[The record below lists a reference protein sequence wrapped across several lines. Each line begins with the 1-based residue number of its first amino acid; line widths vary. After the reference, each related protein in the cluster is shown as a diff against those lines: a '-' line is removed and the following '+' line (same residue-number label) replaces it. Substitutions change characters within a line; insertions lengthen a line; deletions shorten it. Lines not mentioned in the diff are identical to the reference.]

1 MLTLKLYAHSTWA
14 TSYCDVTRQSTV
26 KLCSKGDS
34 SHSQWETEQSKVFLP
49 REPAFTFTNT
59 GACCNKH

>member
-1 MLTLKLYAHSTWA
+1 MPTANKPDGLRYK
-14 TSYCDVTRQSTV
+14 CDEWQH
-26 KLCSKGDS
+26 LGLACPEADS
-34 SHSQWETEQSKVFLP
+34 SHSQWETELSKVFLP